1 MYRFEC
7 EQYIHLDEGV
17 IQDLGRFRDRIFIG
31 RLKWSVGDTQENAG
45 VELDQFDVPNTSYV
59 IARDA
64 SGNII
69 GCTRLLPTVQPFLMG
84 DIFPE
89 LCAEGVPRNRHTWEI
104 SRGAALNIKEGNL
117 AAELFDLSLRF
128 ARAQGARNVVAVVT
142 CSLERYFKLRGIDCV
157 RLGSAV
163 NYGRELLVALSF
175 STEQFYSLELGLDSS
190 EIIDGRES

>member
-1 MYRFEC
+1 MYQFEC
-7 EQYIHLDEGV
+7 KKYIQLDESV
-17 IQDLGRFRDRIFIG
+17 MQDLGRFRDRIFIG
-31 RLKWSVGDTQENAG
+31 RLKWSIGDTQENGG

-64 SGNII
+64 SWNIV
-69 GCTRLLPTVQPFLMG
+69 GCTRLLPTVKPFLLG

-89 LCAEGVPRNRHTWEI
+89 LCDGDVPRNQHTWEI
-104 SRGAALNIKEGNL
+104 SRGAALNIKKGDL

-142 CSLERYFKLRGIDCV
+142 CSLERYFKLRGFDCV

-163 NYGRELLVALSF
+163 NYGREQLIALSF
-175 STEQFYSLELGLDSS
+175 PTEQFYSSKLRLDNS
-190 EIIDGRES
+190 EIIHGRKS

>member
-7 EQYIHLDEGV
+7 KQYIQLDEGV

-31 RLKWSVGDTQENAG
+31 RLKWSIGDTQENAG

-64 SGNII
+64 SGNIV
-69 GCTRLLPTVQPFLMG
+69 GCTRLLPTVKPFLMG

-89 LCAEGVPRNRHTWEI
+89 LCAEGVPRNQHTWEI
-104 SRGAALNIKEGNL
+104 SRGAALNINNGRL

-128 ARAQGARNVVAVVT
+128 ALAQGAINVVAVVT
-142 CSLERYFKLRGIDCV
+142 CSLERYFKLRGFDCV
-157 RLGSAV
+157 RLGTAV
-163 NYGRELLVALSF
+163 NYGRDLLVALSF
-175 STEQFYSLELGLDSS
+175 STEQFYSSRPRLDNS
-190 EIIDGRES
+190 